1 MEKLTGQKVWLV
13 KSELGKT
20 WGVIGVFDNVL
31 AAEKYAE
38 EKYRKWTDDKEFT
51 WGRGKTAQEV
61 NIKTSTQPLNG
72 NLIIAEYAIRSK

>member
-1 MEKLTGQKVWLV
+1 MENLTGQKVWLV

-20 WGVIGVFDNVL
+20 WGVIGVFNNSF

-51 WGRGKTAQEV
+51 WGRGKTAQE
-61 NIKTSTQPLNG
+61 IHIETSTQPLDG
-72 NLIIAEYAIRSK
+72 KLIISEYPVRSK